1 MPHHEHPLPNRRSV
15 RLRGHDYRK
24 SGVYFVTLCT
34 YRQSSIF
41 GAVCGGQMH
50 LNALGK
56 IVQEYWRQIAG
67 KRPNVELD
75 TSVVMPNHLHGIVI
89 VGDEDDDVTP
99 SHDTIA
105 QMNAKLTLTPGSL
118 GAIIGQFKRAVT
130 IRSKSLALHPA
141 HPIWQR
147 NYYEHIVRSEESL
160 NAIRDYIFH
169 NPARWS
175 DDQLF
180 NE

>member
-1 MPHHEHPLPNRRSV
+1 
-15 RLRGHDYRK
+15 
-24 SGVYFVTLCT
+24 
-34 YRQSSIF
+34 
-41 GAVCGGQMH
+41 
-50 LNALGK
+50 
-56 IVQEYWRQIAG
+56 
-67 KRPNVELD
+67 
-75 TSVVMPNHLHGIVI
+75 MPNHLHGIVI